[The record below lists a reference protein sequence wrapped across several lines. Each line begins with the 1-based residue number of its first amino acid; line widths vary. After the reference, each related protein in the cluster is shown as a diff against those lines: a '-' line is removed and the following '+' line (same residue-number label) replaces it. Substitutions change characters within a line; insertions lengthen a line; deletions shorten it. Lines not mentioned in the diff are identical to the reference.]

1 MNKLTVIFL
10 CLVVGLGSAILGYSA
25 GKITSP
31 VQNSNSSLLNQIANL
46 PEGAEITISEEELEK
61 CINEKEYNGATSEKS
76 YFRMFSWAGV
86 GGPEAA
92 MGDQGITTD
101 DMKIGASKSQS
112 WITGLWKFI
121 KSVFWFLVLYFAVWL
136 ILSALSL
143 VYPPLGII
151 ATIMATIATGG
162 LAGISAVFNWIKGK
176 ATKTAL
182 KQTVAG
188 VDAYK
193 TANPESKIALN
204 SQLKMAQDSNSKDVV
219 DAIRK

>member
-61 CINEKEYNGATSEKS
+61 CINEKEYNGATSEKT
-76 YFRMFSWAGV
+76 YFRMMSWAGL

-92 MGDQGITTD
+92 AGDQGITTD
-101 DMKIGASKSQS
+101 NMKIGASRGQS

-121 KSVFWFLVLYFAVWL
+121 KSIFWFIVFYFAVWL

-176 ATKTAL
+176 SIKTAL

-193 TANPESKIALN
+193 TANPESKVALN
-204 SQLKMAQDSNSKDVV
+204 TELQKLQDSNSKDVV